1 MWKYLLYGIIIAI
14 HLAIVSLLF
23 MGDNLNQSGK
33 KAPKPE
39 TLEESANTG
48 ENNLSPEQSPPGKQ
62 TRPPYSPNYYL
73 QQNATLPAE
82 LNRLVSNCNAA
93 AIIDPDQKVML
104 WGKNVTQPYP
114 LASLTKMMTVLLAM
128 EEVTQGNKGITL
140 ETTVKVTKEAT
151 KIGVRQ
157 VWLDLRETFTI
168 DELLKCAL
176 IRSANDCTYLLAE
189 FLGGGSHDN
198 FVSQMNTR
206 ARQLGCQNFVFYNAH
221 GLPDE
226 KTGKENQGSVLELAY
241 LAECLWQYPEVMKW
255 TATRQEFIRENT
267 KKPFQLDTTNSL
279 LRTCP
284 GVNGMKTGMTNKAGY
299 CIVVTCEREQKRLIA
314 IVMGVSG
321 RGGDKIRDDIAK
333 RLIEWAY
340 KK

>member
-104 WGKNVTQPYP
+104 WG
-114 LASLTKMMTVLLAM
+114 
-128 EEVTQGNKGITL
+128 
-140 ETTVKVTKEAT
+140 
-151 KIGVRQ
+151 
-157 VWLDLRETFTI
+157 
-168 DELLKCAL
+168 
-176 IRSANDCTYLLAE
+176 
-189 FLGGGSHDN
+189 
-198 FVSQMNTR
+198 
-206 ARQLGCQNFVFYNAH
+206 
-221 GLPDE
+221 
-226 KTGKENQGSVLELAY
+226 
-241 LAECLWQYPEVMKW
+241 
-255 TATRQEFIRENT
+255 
-267 KKPFQLDTTNSL
+267 
-279 LRTCP
+279 
-284 GVNGMKTGMTNKAGY
+284 
-299 CIVVTCEREQKRLIA
+299 
-314 IVMGVSG
+314 
-321 RGGDKIRDDIAK
+321 
-333 RLIEWAY
+333 
-340 KK
+340 